1 MFPTILEAG
10 SPRSGCWEGWVLV
23 EALFWVADSCL
34 PAVSSHDSK
43 QRGSKLMDDSSK
55 GTNPSHGAST
65 LLTSSNP
72 NLLPKAAPPNAIIRD
87 EGFSICVGVER
98 T

>member
-1 MFPTILEAG
+1 
-10 SPRSGCWEGWVLV
+10 
-23 EALFWVADSCL
+23 
-34 PAVSSHDSK
+34 
-43 QRGSKLMDDSSK
+43 MDDSSK
-55 GTNPSHGAST
+55 GTNPNHGAST

-72 NLLPKAAPPNAIIRD
+72 NLLPKAVPPNAIIRD